1 MIAAHDAFTGVIMDS
16 YEIQI
21 PIKYQGLDAD
31 RHEIEIIALGH
42 SLQGAGKLI
51 KAAGGAVLPQQR
63 SARLRVFAKSA
74 QPNCYEIL
82 AFLVVVQPV
91 LPLLEPAAKRAIEA
105 IVNYAIARFS
115 KKSDDA
121 DRISEVAKTA
131 LEQMGMTSR
140 AAMEATVRIS
150 ENSKPAV
157 RKFIAPVGDTCL
169 TVMIGHTENGAI
181 LFNQDD
187 REAIESDIPEIGDED
202 SFDIFITELDLQN
215 QTCKFNLREESE
227 DKRYSGLITDPTIVM
242 PNNPY
247 SLALSQKRWI
257 KVRGKEEIKEGVMAR
272 LYISNST

>member
-1 MIAAHDAFTGVIMDS
+1 MDS
-16 YEIQI
+16 NEIEI

-31 RHEIEIIALGH
+31 RHEIEIVALGH

-51 KAAGGAVLPQQR
+51 KAAGGAVLPRQR
-63 SARLRVFAKSA
+63 SSARLRVVAKSSH
-74 QPNCYEIL
+74 PSCYDIL
-82 AFLVVVQPV
+82 ALLIVVQPV

-121 DRISEVAKTA
+121 DRIADVAKTK
-131 LEQMGMTSR
+131 
-140 AAMEATVRIS
+140 
-150 ENSKPAV
+150 SKPAV
-157 RKFIAPVGDTCL
+157 RQFIAPVGDTCL
-169 TVMIGHTENGAI
+169 TVMIGHEENGAI
-181 LFNQDD
+181 LFNQGD

-202 SFDIFITELDLQN
+202 SFEILITELDLQN

-227 DKRYSGLITDPTIVM
+227 DKRYAGVITDPTIVM

-257 KVRGKEEIKEGVMAR
+257 KVRGKEEIKEGGMAR